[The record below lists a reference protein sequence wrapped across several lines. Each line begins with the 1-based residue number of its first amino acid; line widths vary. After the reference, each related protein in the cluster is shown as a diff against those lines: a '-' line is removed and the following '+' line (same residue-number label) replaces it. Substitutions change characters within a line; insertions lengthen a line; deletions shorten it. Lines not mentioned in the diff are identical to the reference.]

1 MLGRTGWEILLFLVQ
16 KWVLLS
22 IFPVASLLLTWA
34 WMRCLE
40 LKQPLFVHERNAK
53 RIAVVG
59 PELIKTW
66 ISNYQPLGLLVCE
79 KIILLCLSQCGSGFL
94 LFVAN
99 GILADAP
106 YNLLSLA
113 LRPIHIIVTIYKHC
127 CCSVT
132 QSCLTLCNPMDC
144 SMPGLPVP
152 HHLPK
157 FAQVHVRCIGNAI
170 QPSHPL
176 MLSSALGLSQHQGLF
191 QRVGYSHQVTKTLE
205 LQLQHQS
212 FQWVFMVDFS

>member
-1 MLGRTGWEILLFLVQ
+1 
-16 KWVLLS
+16 
-22 IFPVASLLLTWA
+22 
-34 WMRCLE
+34 MRCLE
-40 LKQPLFVHERNAK
+40 LKQPLFVHERNTK

-66 ISNYQPLGLLVCE
+66 VSNYQPLGLLVRE
-79 KIILLCLSQCGSGFL
+79 KIIPLCLSQCGSGFP

-113 LRPIHIIVTIYKHC
+113 LRPIHIIVTVYKHC
-127 CCSVT
+127 CCFSVT

-152 HHLPK
+152 HHLRK
-157 FAQVHVRCIGNAI
+157 FAQVHVHCIGDAI

-205 LQLQHQS
+205 LQLQH
-212 FQWVFMVDFS
+212 

>member
-1 MLGRTGWEILLFLVQ
+1 
-16 KWVLLS
+16 
-22 IFPVASLLLTWA
+22 
-34 WMRCLE
+34 MRCLE

-205 LQLQHQS
+205 LQLQLQS
-212 FQWVFMVDFS
+212 FQ